1 MDRRLV
7 ALTASFAAIYFIM
20 SILPGIPVI
29 GFPGITIELE
39 ASMASIFGIIL
50 GPSAGAL
57 AAFIGTIISFFY
69 GGARPF
75 SLPFILCPALN
86 ALTVGLI
93 FKKRPRMA
101 FTLLTLVIMAFW
113 FTPLVHPLNYYWH
126 VGLAATFDKIIAL
139 LLILPV
145 ERILRRGG
153 IESVRPGLRGSGK
166 SFLLLLLASFI
177 GNQADSA
184 LGGTIFA
191 FPLVY
196 EGIFGLNLEMV
207 RWLFIVSPF
216 AYPVIRLLQALLAA
230 SIGLPL
236 IRALRVRGW
245 VWT

>member
-1 MDRRLV
+1 MNGRLI
-7 ALTASFAAIYFIM
+7 ALTATFAALYFIM

-39 ASMASIFGIIL
+39 ASFASIFGIIL
-50 GPSAGAL
+50 GPYAGAS
-57 AAFIGTIISFFY
+57 AAIIGTIISFFY
-69 GGARPF
+69 GGASYL

-93 FKKRPRMA
+93 FRKRPRIA
-101 FTLLTLVIMAFW
+101 FILFSLVITAFW
-113 FTPLVHPLNYYWH
+113 FTPLAHPVNQYWY

-139 LLILPV
+139 LLIAPV
-145 ERILRRGG
+145 TMMLGKGEL
-153 IESVRPGLRGSGK
+153 ESYRAGLKSLSK
-166 SFLLLLLASFI
+166 SFTLLLLASFI

-184 LGGTIFA
+184 LGSTIFA

-196 EGIFGLNLEMV
+196 EGIFGLDLEVV

-216 AYPVIRLLQALLAA
+216 AYPAIRLLQALIAA

-236 IRALRVRGW
+236 IRTLRVIGW
-245 VWT
+245 VRP